1 MLPTPNV
8 RQAVPFFGVAN
19 MERSLAFN
27 CNGLGFTLKNSWNP
41 QGRIRGCWLDRGE
54 ASVMLQAY
62 LEGKRPEGT
71 PGLGMSICFMCED
84 AVAMYRETQ
93 ARGL

>member
-1 MLPTPNV
+1 
-8 RQAVPFFGVAN
+8 
-19 MERSLAFN
+19 
-27 CNGLGFTLKNSWNP
+27 
-41 QGRIRGCWLDRGE
+41 
-54 ASVMLQAY
+54 MLQEY

>member
-19 MERSLAFN
+19 MERSLAFY

-41 QGRIRGCWLDRGE
+41 QGRIRWCWLDRGE
-54 ASVMLQAY
+54 TSVMLQAY